1 MVVTKLIQHI
11 QQNHLF
17 NKADK
22 LLVAVSG
29 GADSVFLSHV
39 LAVNGYAVT
48 LAHCNFSLRGEES
61 NRDEAFVQQLAQ
73 QLQVPF
79 YSVRFDTATY
89 AEGHKLSI
97 QEAARELR
105 YNWFNQLMNDL
116 QLAYTVTAHHAGDNV
131 ETVMI
136 NFLRGTGIKGLTGI
150 PVKRGKI
157 IRPMLMVS
165 RNEIENYLT
174 EQQLGFVTDSSNL
187 KNDYTRNYIRN
198 IMLPE
203 ATKLFNN
210 APGNILTGI
219 QHINSAYN
227 IYKLQINNWV
237 KKLIEQKN
245 DECHIPILK
254 LKATPEYATVLYEII
269 APLGFTAHQ
278 LNEVLQLT
286 ESHTGSQVCSAT
298 HRILKNRQWLIIAP
312 LQTEKPSLVA
322 IAEPG
327 SWVYPE
333 GILSV
338 KKIKTKDV
346 AAFPVSGITV
356 AVNGKALAFPLVLRP
371 WKAGDYF
378 YPAGFN
384 KKKKLSRYFI
394 DEKLSVFEKEKIWVL
409 ESNQR
414 IVWVCGMR
422 MDSRFTPSKNDDEN
436 SFQLKIA
443 PVE

>member
-1 MVVTKLIQHI
+1 MVVTRLLQHI
-11 QQNHLF
+11 QQKHLF
-17 NKADK
+17 TAADK

-39 LAVNGYAVT
+39 LAVNGYSIT

-61 NRDEAFVQQLAQ
+61 NRDEAFVRQLAQ
-73 QLQVPF
+73 QLQVPL
-79 YSVRFDTATY
+79 YSVRFDTAAY
-89 AEGHKLSI
+89 ATEHQLSI

-105 YNWFNQLMNDL
+105 YNWFNRLLNDL
-116 QLAYTVTAHHAGDNV
+116 QLKYIVTAHHAGDNV
-131 ETVMI
+131 ETVLL
-136 NFLRGTGIKGLTGI
+136 NLFRGTGIKGLTGI

-157 IRPMLMVS
+157 IRPLLQVS
-165 RNEIENYLT
+165 RNEIEAYLA
-174 EQQLGFVTDSSNL
+174 EHRLSYVTDSSNL

-198 IMLPE
+198 VMLPQ
-203 ATKLFNN
+203 AGKLFTN

-227 IYKLQINNWV
+227 IYQLQINSWISKLGH
-237 KKLIEQKN
+237 KKNE
-245 DECHIPILK
+245 EWHIPILK
-254 LKATPEYATVLYEII
+254 LRRIPEYATVLYEII

-286 ESHTGSQVCSAT
+286 ESHTGSQVCSNT
-298 HRILKNRQWLIIAP
+298 HRILKNRQWLVIAP
-312 LQTEKPSLVA
+312 LRTEKPSLVA
-322 IAEPG
+322 ITETG
-327 SWVYPE
+327 RWGYPE

-338 KKIKTKDV
+338 KKIKIKDV
-346 AAFPVSGITV
+346 AALPVSGNAI
-356 AVNGKALAFPLVLRP
+356 AVNGKALVFPLVLRP

-422 MDSRFTPSKNDDEN
+422 MDNRFIPSKNDEEN
-436 SFQLKIA
+436 IMQLKITPA
-443 PVE
+443 E